1 MTQPGGDCG
10 RDGARDDNPRR
21 SFLLSGGGILASSWI
36 ASQWPAIAA
45 AHDHAEHA
53 ASIPT
58 PASYEFLSASEAA
71 DVDAISAHIV
81 PSGDT
86 PGAHEAHVVFFI
98 DRALATFFGGLA
110 PAFRTGLADF
120 QSSFRNAYPDAA
132 SYAAASLEHQ
142 HAFLV
147 TADQTPFFETM
158 RLFTLVG
165 MFSNPKYAGN
175 YQQSGWKMIGF
186 EDQHVFAPPFGYYDR
201 DYAGFVPY
209 PGFPPLTAEKQT

>member
-1 MTQPGGDCG
+1 MTQPDGDCE
-10 RDGARDDNPRR
+10 RDDRSRR
-21 SFLLSGGGILASSWI
+21 SFLLSGGGVLASSWI

-58 PASYEFLSASEAA
+58 PTNYEFLSASEAA
-71 DVDAISAHIV
+71 DVEALSAHIV
-81 PSGDT
+81 PGGDT
-86 PGAHEAHVVFFI
+86 PGAREAHVVFFI
-98 DRALATFFGGLA
+98 DRALATFFNGLA
-110 PAFRTGLADF
+110 PAFRTGLAEF
-120 QSSFRNAYPDAA
+120 QSTFRKAYPDAA
-132 SYAAASLEHQ
+132 SYTAASLSQQ
-142 HAFLV
+142 HAFLL

-158 RLFTLVG
+158 RLMTLVG

-175 YQQSGWKMIGF
+175 FQQSGWNMIGF

-209 PGFPPLTAEKQT
+209 PGFVPITADKQS